1 MATDPFKLLAE
12 RLDALPNGFPPAP
25 DGIELR
31 LLAKLYSPDEA
42 ALAAKLRLTPE
53 TAARIAEQI
62 GADERALSQ
71 QLKRMARRGLIGVQ
85 VTEEGLRFCLIPF
98 VVGIYERQQSTMD
111 AELAG
116 LFEDYYRQV
125 FERDMATQP
134 PLHRVIPTVSV
145 STDIEVSPFESAA
158 EIVQSGRAWGV
169 QACICRK
176 QRALI
181 GEGCGHPLDVCMAI
195 SQVPDAFARLPA
207 FRPLTREE
215 ALATLRDAA
224 EAGLVHTVSN
234 RQEDVAYICN
244 CCTCSCA
251 ILRGMADL
259 GVANVVARSAF
270 VNRVDEDLCIG
281 CELCVERCQFDAL
294 SMDGKLARVDTAR
307 CVGCGVC
314 AIACDQGAIRLVRR
328 SVDQILPP
336 PVTEADWRAE
346 RATARG
352 INWDES
358 M

>member
-1 MATDPFKLLAE
+1 MPVDPFKLLAE
-12 RLDALPNGFPPAP
+12 RLDALPNGFPPAV
-25 DGIELR
+25 DGVELR

-42 ALAAKLRLTPE
+42 ALAAKLRLAPE
-53 TAARIAEQI
+53 TAAGIAERI
-62 GADERALSQ
+62 GADAAELSQ
-71 QLKRMARRGLIGVQ
+71 QLKRMARRGLIGVEI
-85 VTEEGLRFCLIPF
+85 TEQGLRFSLIPF

-111 AELAG
+111 AELAS
-116 LFEDYYRQV
+116 LFEEYYRQV
-125 FERDMATQP
+125 FEKAMAVQP

-158 EIVQSGRAWGV
+158 EIVNSGRAWGV

-176 QRALI
+176 QKALI
-181 GEGCGHPLDVCMAI
+181 GQACGHPLDVCMAI
-195 SQVPDAFARLPA
+195 SQVPDAFAKLPA

-234 RQEDVAYICN
+234 RQESIAYICN

-270 VNRVDEDLCIG
+270 VNQVDQDLCIG
-281 CELCVERCQFDAL
+281 CELCLERCQFDAL
-294 SMDGKLARVDTAR
+294 SMEGKMARVDSAR

-314 AIACDQGAIRLVRR
+314 AIACDQRALRLVRR
-328 SVDQILPP
+328 AVEQILPP
-336 PVTEADWRAE
+336 PITEADWRAE
-346 RATARG
+346 RAAARG
-352 INWDES
+352 IRWDEI